1 VNVTNWKDAKDDM
14 DRQVAAVRKAY
25 EACQLGDVPDMP
37 QGIVA
42 LLRVDGWEVRKR
54 PLPTE

>member
-1 VNVTNWKDAKDDM
+1 VTNWKDAKDDM